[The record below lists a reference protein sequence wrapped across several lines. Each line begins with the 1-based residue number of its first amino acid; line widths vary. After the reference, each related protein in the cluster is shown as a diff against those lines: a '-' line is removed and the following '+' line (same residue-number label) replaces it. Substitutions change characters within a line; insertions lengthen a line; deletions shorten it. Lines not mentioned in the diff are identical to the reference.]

1 MFIKIITSLSILSTT
16 LTGVAIIQ
24 TQPGDSLYPLKVK
37 IVNWSETYFNIGSD
51 KSTQSQITSTHSGGI
66 KIIWDININN

>member
-16 LTGVAIIQ
+16 LTGAAIVQ

-37 IVNWSETYFNIGSD
+37 IVN
-51 KSTQSQITSTHSGGI
+51 
-66 KIIWDININN
+66 